1 MGNDISKVQ
10 IPSKLNL
17 VEKAQLEYDFLRL
30 VDKHPVLYCENVLR
44 NAVYRYENYWL
55 PLVVKYNELLP
66 APLDIEWVWHC
77 HILNPIAYQCDC
89 LKLFGKIIDH
99 APMSFTIDKI
109 STSKR
114 YWTQTYKD
122 IPFEIDLTNSNP
134 ILISTKSFKCSYDIV
149 AASMRQRVF
158 NYNSSLPH
166 FRDPKFLQNAVK
178 RYKIMIT
185 IKKENSNTFIV
196 PCYDNDLIWHSHM
209 QHVLLYQSDMMH
221 MLGSI
226 LDHDDSTSDR
236 SPNSELSTSSAATK
250 KLWKKYNQKFGVS
263 GAMYRGEPPLPEFTV
278 INQGH
283 YLNLAN
289 KICQC
294 SPLSI
299 YIGRF
304 PVADNATVK
313 FHIGMVS
320 LQGDSVILFSKT
332 ISLVNGEL
340 SYNFLEGEAHFQYS
354 TEQSRSLEIYCEYPA
369 ILRKYTSRVMFPPLI
384 VPEDPNLR
392 SITIPLQ
399 CSLTTEMIN
408 CILTMR
414 YSETLSNYSFEA
426 SSVNRLF
433 IDSPHLKNV
442 VHNLQL
448 ISPGSEYKN
457 EAKCQYNDNIL
468 HTTYGLSAFKIRVVH
483 SRDPIL
489 SVVEVIDL
497 SENVLA
503 TSHTVGK
510 FSLPS
515 EKQVAKSQNVFTH
528 EQSFE
533 RSMLIRGSKKDW
545 GLLKSRWKGFTKAKK
560 NRRGQRGEM
569 ELKLFTLNG
578 KNSRYEI
585 VNKVNDVKFE
595 WATEQGRGSVDL
607 LSGYIR
613 FSGSVSDVPEFLCV
627 AYSIAI
633 LFVLCQPRPPPPKTG
648 GVYLPPSQP
657 GRLNLDAMPLLV
669 IGGLYATTL
678 PKWYHVGTLGGYFIQ
693 VPKVFKRKNDDNDY
707 DGGDCGDSG
716 DNDYD
721 GGADNCENE
730 IDCEKIGFD
739 SCDTYW
745 IENNSGC
752 GSGGGCG
759 SSCGGAGGGDNICE
773 NNSGGG
779 CGSSCGGGGGCGSN
793 SGGGGGC
800 GSSCGSGGGE

>member
-1 MGNDISKVQ
+1 MGNDFSKAQ

-55 PLVVKYNELLP
+55 PLVVKYSELLP

-77 HILNPIAYQCDC
+77 HILNPIAYQHDC
-89 LKLFGKIIDH
+89 LNLFGKIIDH
-99 APMSFTIDKI
+99 APMYFTIEKI
-109 STSKR
+109 LTSKR
-114 YWTQTYKD
+114 YWKHTYKD
-122 IPFEIDLTNSNP
+122 IPFEVDLTNSNP
-134 ILISTKSFKCSYDIV
+134 TLISTKSFKCSYDIV

-178 RYKIMIT
+178 RYKVMIT

-283 YLNLAN
+283 YLSLAS

-304 PVADNATVK
+304 PVADNATVN
-313 FHIGMVS
+313 FQIGMVS
-320 LQGDSVILFSKT
+320 LQGVFVGLFSKA

-340 SYNFLEGEAHFQYS
+340 SYNFLEGEGHFQYS
-354 TEQSRSLEIYCEYPA
+354 TEESRSLEIYCDYPA
-369 ILRKYTSRVMFPPLI
+369 SLTKYTSRVMFPPLV

-392 SITIPLQ
+392 SITIQLQ
-399 CSLTTEMIN
+399 CSLTGEMIN

-442 VHNLQL
+442 VPNLHL

-468 HTTYGLSAFKIRVVH
+468 HTAYGLSAFKIRVVH

-503 TSHTVGK
+503 TSHTVGR

-515 EKQVAKSQNVFTH
+515 EKQVSKSQNVFTH

-533 RSMLIRGSKKDW
+533 RSMLIRGSKNDW
-545 GLLKSRWKGFTKAKK
+545 GLLKSRWKGFTKAK
-560 NRRGQRGEM
+560 RICRGQRGLI
-569 ELKLFTLNG
+569 ELELFTLNG

-585 VNKVNDVKFE
+585 VTMKNDVKFE

-613 FSGSVSDVPEFLCV
+613 FSGSVLDVPEFLCV

-633 LFVLCQPRPPPPKTG
+633 LFVLCQPRPPPPKAG
-648 GVYLPPSQP
+648 GVYLPPNRP
-657 GRLNLDAMPLLV
+657 GNLNLDAMALLV

-678 PKWYHVGTLGGYFIQ
+678 PKWYHVGTLRGYFIQ
-693 VPKVFKRKNDDNDY
+693 VPKVSKRCSDDSNV
-707 DGGDCGDSG
+707 DGEEDNYNSDSESL
-716 DNDYD
+716 DR
-721 GGADNCENE
+721 
-730 IDCEKIGFD
+730 
-739 SCDTYW
+739 CDAYW
-745 IENNSGC
+745 IENNSGCGNC

-759 SSCGGAGGGDNICE
+759 SSCGDNNVCE
-773 NNSGGG
+773 NNRGGG
-779 CGSSCGGGGGCGSN
+779 CGSSCGGGGGGCGSS

-800 GSSCGSGGGE
+800 GSSCGGGGGGD